1 MAVSRVPKNMTGSRL
16 FHQKPHSRMQVS
28 WGFRKIS
35 TWLVTTTNGWAVYS
49 TLVGL
54 RASESAVYRDLHP
67 EGYIAWEY
75 PTNRLLQRLPLAKY
89 SSFCIIMWGLVLSCF
104 AAVTNYQGAIAIR
117 FFLGVFESA
126 VSPGFAFFT
135 SQVSPLLTY
144 QPSSNSW

>member
-1 MAVSRVPKNMTGSRL
+1 MKCIENTFNYRL
-16 FHQKPHSRMQVS
+16 SHQKPHSRMQVS
-28 WGFRKIS
+28 WGFRKIL
-35 TWLVTTTNGWAVYS
+35 TWSAMTINGWAVCS
-49 TLVGL
+49 TSVGS
-54 RASESAVYRDLHP
+54 RALASAVYPDLHP

-104 AAVTNYQGAIAIR
+104 AAVSSYQGAIAIR

-135 SQVSPLLTY
+135 SQVSFIICPLA
-144 QPSSNSW
+144 SI